1 MYKFQTG
8 FRRCLCA
15 LLCLMLT
22 GAALAEP
29 LPDGTTT
36 FAEQAGETPTPTPAP
51 TQTPTPA
58 ADPTPTPAPT
68 AAPSESPTPTTAPS
82 ESPTPT
88 AAPSESPTPT
98 AAPSESPT
106 PTAAPSESPTPTATP
121 SQTPAPSA
129 WDESL
134 CDHTTENCEQAPE
147 CTVPG
152 CKHIGVNELGEVVAL
167 CDLGQWLF
175 DAADRA
181 AASAM
186 LMRASSARTEVALEN
201 GENILYRSGSYTLTG
216 GGENA
221 SLYVRQGLA
230 ISLWFSDA
238 RLLTLNLNSGVEM
251 TLAEV
256 RKAETDGKIAADAE
270 GASADGMVGYWTKIE
285 AYDSELEV
293 EEGDNAYNWNPTSSL
308 TFVPQS
314 IGFYKVVMQVADGNY
329 PVASASQI
337 VNISA
342 DADIVPGITQWLSN
356 NWMSVLF
363 LCVGGACLIAI
374 VVILLVKPKSKA
386 PAAAEGEAKE
396 SIKDKRK
403 NRK

>member
-36 FAEQAGETPTPTPAP
+36 FAEQAGETPTPAP

-58 ADPTPTPAPT
+58 ADPTPT
-68 AAPSESPTPTTAPS
+68 
-82 ESPTPT
+82 
-88 AAPSESPTPT
+88 PTPT

-181 AASAM
+181 ASAM

-238 RLLTLNLNSGVEM
+238 RLLTLNLNSGVAATLGFSGVNTLS
-251 TLAEV
+251 TLA
-256 RKAETDGKIAADAE
+256 
-270 GASADGMVGYWTKIE
+270 ASA
-285 AYDSELEV
+285 AH
-293 EEGDNAYNWNPTSSL
+293 
-308 TFVPQS
+308 
-314 IGFYKVVMQVADGNY
+314 
-329 PVASASQI
+329 
-337 VNISA
+337 
-342 DADIVPGITQWLSN
+342 
-356 NWMSVLF
+356 
-363 LCVGGACLIAI
+363 
-374 VVILLVKPKSKA
+374 VVIDGTGSLSDAARAEKLLAWEDALSRCMYRP
-386 PAAAEGEAKE
+386 
-396 SIKDKRK
+396 RK
-403 NRK
+403 GREL